1 MKKIH
6 ILLVAALTATLFC
19 SQVTAKNVVTKTYI
33 FGFAAS
39 FNDTIVHFT
48 DIQEV
53 DSAWIDSKTGFLL
66 GRENYSY
73 QLRNYLGSQLQMP
86 KRTCIVVANPKKEK
100 LEKIFLKMRRL
111 YTGESKKKK
120 KKEEAQKHFDIRYI
134 TSSDFQ
140 FLPINMNIVEESGE

>member
-1 MKKIH
+1 MKTLH
-6 ILLVAALTATLFC
+6 IWLVAAITATLFS
-19 SQVTAKNVVTKTYI
+19 SQATAKNVVTKTYI

-48 DIQEV
+48 DIQAV
-53 DSAWIDSKTGFLL
+53 DSAWTDSKTGFLQ

-100 LEKIFLKMRRL
+100 LEKIFIKMRRL
-111 YTGESKKKK
+111 YTGENRKKKK
-120 KKEEAQKHFDIRYI
+120 KKDTQRHFDVRYI
-134 TSSDFQ
+134 SSSDFH
-140 FLPINMNIVEESGE
+140 FLPVNMNIVEESGE